1 MANGITKGNR
11 PPLQG
16 NLDSLSKA
24 NPLNSRS
31 GNETVTSTQDYKK
44 GMKSAEELEE
54 YR

>member
-11 PPLQG
+11 PAFQG
-16 NLDSLSKA
+16 SLEASSKA

-31 GNETVTSTQDYKK
+31 GKETVTKTQDYKK
-44 GMKSAEELEE
+44 GMKSAEELED

>member
-11 PPLQG
+11 P
-16 NLDSLSKA
+16 SLGSSLEKLNA
-24 NPLNSRS
+24 TNPLNKRD
-31 GNETVTSTQDYKK
+31 GKETVAATQDYKK